1 MERLSTGLG
10 RFRWVGTVLFHTCM
24 SFGLLMQVS
33 VLNVDWAI
41 GFGAAGKATSVD
53 GMASVF
59 CWSFADNEVVRVSSG
74 TAGLDGPV

>member
-1 MERLSTGLG
+1 MRG
-10 RFRWVGTVLFHTCM
+10 VGTVLFHTCM

-59 CWSFADNEVVRVSSG
+59 CWSFAWRASKYMSIGKDD
-74 TAGLDGPV
+74 L